1 MPLKLGSNW
10 KSCGPIYDMRRFMH
24 GNTRL
29 NFGFCKGD
37 DNFGGRK
44 RKELDDFLKSLGK
57 QMNLVMYRME
67 DTERLRS
74 RMRERRRREVFEKA
88 EKEEEREKAVFARL
102 ERNRRWRARREDS
115 GAGKKDD
122 DEEGGEE
129 EEGEKDAKEK
139 RKRKNKEWRERRSAS
154 NSQVDLTNASAPVP
168 PLSSLLLTE
177 LTCPFCQEDM
187 APPGE
192 IWQCREGHSL
202 CQKCRARPDMQTC
215 PGCMGKFMG
224 RNKALEQV
232 AALVFPQVG
241 VAEGVEYTSRSFTY
255 HHASLAQVVEAAVMS
270 AKASPVM
277 EEVKEEEEVTED
289 SFPYTEGET
298 LKL

>member
-1 MPLKLGSNW
+1 
-10 KSCGPIYDMRRFMH
+10 MH
-24 GNTRL
+24 GNTRI

-88 EKEEEREKAVFARL
+88 EKEEEREKAIFARA
-102 ERNRRWRARREDS
+102 ERNRRWRARREA
-115 GAGKKDD
+115 GAALKKDD
-122 DEEGGEE
+122 DNDDDDDEDDDED
-129 EEGEKDAKEK
+129 EKVK
-139 RKRKNKEWRERRSAS
+139 RRKKNKEWRERRSSS
-154 NSQVDLTNASAPVP
+154 NSQVDVTSASAPVP

-177 LTCPFCQEDM
+177 LICPFCQEDM

-202 CQKCRARPDMQTC
+202 CQKCRARPDMQAC
-215 PGCMGKFMG
+215 PTCMGQFMG

-241 VAEGVEYTSRSFTY
+241 GGGDGEEYKEYTSRSFTY
-255 HHASLAQVVEAAVMS
+255 HHASLAQVVDAAVRG
-270 AKASPVM
+270 AKASPTI
-277 EEVKEEEEVTED
+277 EEVREDEEDVTEE
-289 SFPYTEGET
+289 SYPYTEGET